1 MTQPTTEELKR
12 RSAQALIAH
21 AFFRLE
27 SALTIGATILLAFFL
42 PHPFTWW
49 HGWYWLVLGLVGE
62 LLIIWS
68 SITDERTAQHVV
80 ADLMRE
86 QYDPRTIKT
95 DKYREAVKQALE
107 YRTQIQNTIASTPT
121 SILQSY
127 LSNSMTAVADWIAHI
142 YTIAQRLDT
151 YERDE
156 LLHRDRNQLPESITR
171 LRQSLT
177 SEGDPGVRKQIEATL
192 ATKVEQRRNLDQLQ
206 NSMEQAQF
214 SLDQT
219 LSSLGTVYS
228 QLQLVRADKI
238 NGARAQEVAQGINSQ
253 VEGLQDVVRAMNQ
266 VYGKPS

>member
-12 RSAQALIAH
+12 RSTRALLAH

-27 SALTIGATILLAFFL
+27 SALTVSAAILLAFFL
-42 PHPFTWW
+42 PHPFAWW
-49 HGWYWLVLGLVGE
+49 HGWYWLALGLAGE
-62 LLIIWS
+62 GLIVWS
-68 SITDERTAQHVV
+68 SITDERTAEHVV

-86 QYDPRTIKT
+86 QYDPRTIRT
-95 DKYREAVKQALE
+95 QKYRDAVKQALD

-127 LSNSMTAVADWIAHI
+127 LSNSLTGIADWIAHI

-156 LLHRDRNQLPESITR
+156 LLHRDRNQLPESIAR
-171 LRQSLT
+171 YRQTLAA
-177 SEGDPGVRKQIEATL
+177 ERDPDVRKQIEATI
-192 ATKVEQRRNLDQLQ
+192 AAKEEQRRNLDQLQ
-206 NSMEQAQF
+206 NSMEKAQF

-228 QLQLVRADKI
+228 QFQLVRAEKI
-238 NGARAQEVAQGINSQ
+238 SGGRAQEVSQSINGQ
-253 VEGLQDVVRAMNQ
+253 VEGLQDIVQAMNQ
-266 VYGKPS
+266 VYGKPV